1 MMPTRPSLKGAIA
14 NAAVI
19 AAVLLSMPCP
29 AMGGELTGYKSNRLR
44 GSISCIDPN
53 IINDLIERV
62 DEAENYYG
70 VLRLYVQQGY
80 CLEADIPT
88 ILTRPLANHT
98 FRTWDGHEAEIW
110 ETVLVL
116 KRADGTSESLRS
128 YSIVFPREMVQGF
141 DG

>member
-1 MMPTRPSLKGAIA
+1 MPTRPSLKDAIA

-19 AAVLLSMPCP
+19 AAVLLSVSCP
-29 AMGGELTGYKSNRLR
+29 AMGGELMGHKGNRLR
-44 GSISCIDPN
+44 GSISCIHPN

-62 DEAENYYG
+62 DEAENYIG

-110 ETVLVL
+110 ETVLIL
-116 KRADGTSESLRS
+116 NRADGTSESLRS
-128 YSIVFPREMVQGF
+128 YSIVFPRKMEQSF